1 MAGRIA
7 CLLVPDL
14 PWVALV
20 RAHPELAG
28 RPLAVTAGAGPRAE
42 VLALSPEA
50 ARRGVRLP
58 CSAAGARAACAQL
71 AVHAASPA
79 LEEAARHALLDAALS
94 TSPRAELAPPAA
106 GLRAAEAAVFLDASG
121 LTACF
126 GSEAGFAAALSAR
139 ALRLGLPAV
148 VAVAGSRAVARIA
161 ARRHLPGWLA
171 RPPGEAG
178 PVEVVTPGGD
188 TAFLAPLPL
197 ELLDPPDA
205 LAEAC
210 TRFGL
215 RRVGDLLRLPRR
227 ALLARLGADA
237 ARLLDVALGA
247 GQEPPPPAP
256 PEARLEESTELEGS
270 VDRLEPLLFVL
281 QGLLSRLAARL
292 ECRGLGCAELELG
305 LRLAGGGRDVRRV
318 GVAAPSVDVRV
329 LLRLAALALEA
340 HPPAAEIEGASV
352 AAEGRPLRGDQL
364 DFFRPAGPPPAL
376 LGRTLAELEA
386 LCGPG
391 RVGAPVVVD
400 THRPGAFALAPFAPA
415 ASAARAEAP
424 ASATGAASRARSE
437 REARA
442 ESLDHGAVH
451 EATPSYGH
459 HLTVRALRPPL
470 PAQVEARAGRPVR
483 LASAVARGDVLQC
496 AGPWRTSGAWWSD
509 EERFAFDHYDV
520 VTSDGTAAR
529 LRYDP
534 SRRAWEVDAIYD

>member
-58 CSAAGARAACAQL
+58 CSAAQARAACAEL

-79 LEEAARHALLDAALS
+79 LEEAARRALLDAALS

-121 LTACF
+121 LASCF

-161 ARRHLPGWLA
+161 ARRHLRGWLA
-171 RPPGEAG
+171 RPAGEAG
-178 PVEVVTPGGD
+178 PVEVVPAGGD
-188 TAFLAPLPL
+188 AAFLAPLPL

-247 GQEPPPPAP
+247 GQEPPPPTP
-256 PEARLEESTELEGS
+256 PEARLEEAADLEGS

-318 GVAAPSVDVRV
+318 GVAAPTVDVRV

-340 HPPAAEIEGASV
+340 HPPGAEIEGASV
-352 AAEGRPLRGDQL
+352 ATEGRPLRGDQL

-391 RVGAPVVVD
+391 RVGAPAVVD
-400 THRPGAFALAPFAPA
+400 THRPGAFALVPFAPPPPRE
-415 ASAARAEAP
+415 ARAEAP
-424 ASATGAASRARSE
+424 GE
-437 REARA
+437 VQ
-442 ESLDHGAVH
+442 ESPPPYD
-451 EATPSYGH
+451 H

-470 PAQVEARAGRPVR
+470 PARVEARAGRPAHLV
-483 LASAVARGDVLQC
+483 SAVARGRVLQC
-496 AGPWRTSGAWWSD
+496 AGPWRTSGYWWSG

-534 SRRAWEVDAIYD
+534 RRCAWEVDAIYD

>member
-1 MAGRIA
+1 VTSRIA

-28 RPLAVTAGAGPRAE
+28 RPLAVTAGAGPRAD
-42 VLALSPEA
+42 VLACSPEA
-50 ARRGVRLP
+50 AGRGVRLP
-58 CSAAGARAACAQL
+58 CTAAQARAVCAEL
-71 AVHAASPA
+71 VVHSASAA
-79 LEEAARHALLDAALS
+79 LEEAARRALLDAALGA
-94 TSPRAELAPPAA
+94 SPRAELAPVAA

-188 TAFLAPLPL
+188 SAFLAPLPL

-227 ALLARLGADA
+227 ALLARLGQGG
-237 ARLLDVALGA
+237 ARLLDVVLGA
-247 GQEPPPPAP
+247 GQEPPPPAA
-256 PEARLEESTELEGS
+256 PEARLEESAELEAP

-281 QGLLSRLAARL
+281 QALLSRLTARL

-305 LRLAGGGRDVRRV
+305 LRLAGGAREVRRV
-318 GVAAPSVDVRV
+318 GVAAPTGDVRV
-329 LLRLAALALEA
+329 LLRLAALALET
-340 HPPAAEIEGASV
+340 HPPDAEIEEVRV
-352 AAEGRPLRGDQL
+352 AADGRPLRGDQL
-364 DFFRPAGPPPAL
+364 DFFRPAGPAPAL

-400 THRPGAFALAPFAPA
+400 THRPGAFALAPFAP
-415 ASAARAEAP
+415 
-424 ASATGAASRARSE
+424 GAAPPPRRERAAGCADGV
-437 REARA
+437 RESAPPY
-442 ESLDHGAVH
+442 VH
-451 EATPSYGH
+451 S
-459 HLTVRALRPPL
+459 LTVRALRPAL
-470 PAQVEARAGRPVR
+470 PAHVETRAGSPVR
-483 LASAVARGDVLQC
+483 LASAVARGDVVQC
-496 AGPWRTSGAWWSD
+496 AGPWRTSGGWWSED
-509 EERFAFDHYDV
+509 ERFAFDHYDV

-529 LRYDP
+529 LRYDLA
-534 SRRAWEVDAIYD
+534 RRAWSVDAIYD